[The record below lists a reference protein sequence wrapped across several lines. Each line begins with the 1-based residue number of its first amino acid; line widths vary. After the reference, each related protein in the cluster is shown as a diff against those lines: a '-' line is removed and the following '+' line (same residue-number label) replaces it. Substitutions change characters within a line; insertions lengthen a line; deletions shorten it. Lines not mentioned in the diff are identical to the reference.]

1 MNMRLLVIQHE
12 EGLKS
17 LRKMLKDTETILS
30 QLENIRQDKK
40 RTRAERKDAAKKIL
54 MYQADKST
62 INGMISEMM
71 DKIEH
76 MRTGRNPN
84 SYNGVEHRKSYE
96 HKSFS
101 PDYFDT
107 IPMTEVSYD
116 EGDRDSKEEF
126 IDYLLSDLT
135 EKEKDT
141 FLLVKYGYTQEDAA
155 ELLGVSKKTVWTRM
169 KSAEKKIE
177 IKAGIKLSTD

>member
-40 RTRAERKDAAKKIL
+40 RTRAERKDAAGKII
-54 MYQADKST
+54 MYEADKTT
-62 INGMISEMM
+62 INGMISEMK

-84 SYNGVEHRKSYE
+84 SYNGVEHKKSYE

-107 IPMTEVSYD
+107 IPMSETTYD

-155 ELLGVSKKTVWTRM
+155 ELLGVSQTTVWNRL

-177 IKAGIKLSTD
+177 KKAGVKLSTE